1 MVLTY
6 FYTFNLYHTFM
17 KKLLPL
23 LFLFFSLQ
31 NYAQTLSKTR
41 ILYERKNKIVMN
53 DGKHYEII
61 VNKPFYSVSDSTI
74 QKHKQITDHVFRLNR
89 VLILKNE
96 NTYIEL
102 IEWVKENMKIY
113 QSRKPINYN
122 FMENPMYD
130 SLVSPSN

>member
-1 MVLTY
+1 
-6 FYTFNLYHTFM
+6 M